1 MSTEYLG
8 KATGLG
14 VGAGTTHDEAR
25 RRTERFQL
33 GNCALRAPVGSL
45 PVRRHF
51 PAAHAG
57 AQPPISEYRRYNQ
70 AAGINQLSHARE

>member
-25 RRTERFQL
+25 RRTVRFPL
-33 GNCALRAPVGSL
+33 GNYASRVPVGSL
-45 PVRRHF
+45 PVTSDSQFRL
-51 PAAHAG
+51 PVAESIT
-57 AQPPISEYRRYNQ
+57 PI
-70 AAGINQLSHARE
+70 